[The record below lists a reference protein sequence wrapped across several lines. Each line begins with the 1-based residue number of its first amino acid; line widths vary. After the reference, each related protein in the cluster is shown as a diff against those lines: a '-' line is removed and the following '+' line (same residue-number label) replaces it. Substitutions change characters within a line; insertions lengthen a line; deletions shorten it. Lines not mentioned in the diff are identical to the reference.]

1 MDLGFI
7 CFLLFVLFLRAIGIG
22 PEFIS
27 VVVVAAIVLRAID
40 MGQVMIITGHM
51 IPFQY

>member
-1 MDLGFI
+1 MDLGLI
-7 CFLLFVLFLRAIGIG
+7 CFLLFVLFLRAVGIR

-40 MGQVMIITGHM
+40 MGPEVVFPPKTC
-51 IPFQY
+51 